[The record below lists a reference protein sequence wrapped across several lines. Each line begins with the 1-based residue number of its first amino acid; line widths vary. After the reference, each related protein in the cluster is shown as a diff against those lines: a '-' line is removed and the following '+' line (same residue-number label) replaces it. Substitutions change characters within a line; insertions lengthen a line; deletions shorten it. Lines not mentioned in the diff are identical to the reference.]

1 MMTYGRPC
9 STRWS
14 MTPIRACA
22 LKPSMFLSDP
32 CSTTNRKRWR
42 PTPRRQCRQTVRKR
56 LSRWNAWFAL
66 WNSCSTGIPAVTC
79 GCAARLP
86 YDKLALVKCS
96 SRSEIVSTMDALFQP
111 RPFSVARRVAL
122 FPVLAMLFFLAPLT
136 PPAWA
141 AEAKEP
147 LLTARTQPPDPGSQH
162 ASVVRSGTMS
172 TKDGLT
178 LRLTTDL
185 GSVNII
191 QLEAGAAPVVRYTV
205 HIETDARGVAA
216 QQLLD
221 AYALKSKAISSGV
234 EITGMLPPQAVRSAD
249 AQFWVQFEVA
259 VPRGYSIDVNTEGG
273 DITTGDIG
281 GTAALHTQGGN
292 IKTGRIGGSGL
303 RDASWGRSAA
313 KLETEGEHI
322 QVLDVAGDLTA
333 FTGGGHI
340 NVGNIAGD
348 ASLRTGGGHIRAG
361 QIGGRAELETAGGN
375 ITVAHAGNFVSVR
388 TGGGQ
393 IDFGE
398 VRGSVHAQT
407 GGGGIRV
414 MYVSGPM
421 ELESSSGSICLTR
434 VAGALQAATSG
445 GTITAWINPDSPAG
459 GGNVRLAGASQLAS
473 GNGEILVFLPRNLAA
488 NIDATVTNGGEHHIE
503 ADPAL
508 HLIVQGSANGSGPLH
523 ATAVLN
529 GGGAPLKL
537 RTTSGKIRLQFLDS
551 AIALHESLVREQV
564 DRLNKRL
571 TEIGF
576 SQAPFPF
583 EVGPPVPALPE
594 APAPIEAKTDWL
606 ESWLVNLEITFRG
619 GIAEDPD
626 DFQKRL
632 VNFPKPSYPVLAQR
646 AGLQG
651 IVKLQVRVKKD
662 GSVEVQK
669 LLEGDPALADAA
681 IAVVKQWR
689 AKPASI
695 NGKQVEVIST
705 VTFNFQLH

>member
-1 MMTYGRPC
+1 M
-9 STRWS
+9 
-14 MTPIRACA
+14 
-22 LKPSMFLSDP
+22 
-32 CSTTNRKRWR
+32 
-42 PTPRRQCRQTVRKR
+42 
-56 LSRWNAWFAL
+56 
-66 WNSCSTGIPAVTC
+66 
-79 GCAARLP
+79 
-86 YDKLALVKCS
+86 
-96 SRSEIVSTMDALFQP
+96 
-111 RPFSVARRVAL
+111 RRVAL
-122 FPVLAMLFFLAPLT
+122 FHAFVLLLSVAWFTSPVF
-136 PPAWA
+136 A

-147 LLTARTQPPDPGSQH
+147 APIDRTQPADPGSQH
-162 ASVVRSGTMS
+162 ASVVRSDAMG

-185 GSVNII
+185 GSVNIV

-205 HIETDARGVAA
+205 HIETDARGPAA

-221 AYALKSKAISSGV
+221 TYSLKAKSIPAGV
-234 EITGMLPPQAVRSAD
+234 EITGMLPPQAARSAD

-259 VPRGYSIDVNTEGG
+259 VPHGYSIEVNTEAG

-292 IKTGRIGGSGL
+292 IKTGRIGASGL

-313 KLETEGEHI
+313 KLETEGGHI

-361 QIGGRAELETAGGN
+361 KIGGRADLETVGGN
-375 ITVAHAGNFVSVR
+375 ITVAHAGSFVSVR

-434 VAGALQAATSG
+434 VAGALQAATGG
-445 GTITAWINPDSPAG
+445 GTITAWINPDASSDSG
-459 GGNVRLAGASQLAS
+459 KVWLAGASQLSS
-473 GNGEILVFLPRNLAA
+473 GNGDIVVYLPRNLAA
-488 NIDATVTNGGEHHIE
+488 NIDATVANGGERRIE

-508 HLIVQGSANGSGPLH
+508 HLTMQTSTNGLGPLH
-523 ATAVLN
+523 AMAVLN

-537 RTTSGKIRLQFLDS
+537 RTTGGKIRLQFLDS
-551 AIALHESLVREQV
+551 EIALHESLIREQV
-564 DRLNKRL
+564 DRLNKRM
-571 TEIGF
+571 TENGF
-576 SQAPFPF
+576 EAVSFSK
-583 EVGPPVPALPE
+583 GPG
-594 APAPIEAKTDWL
+594 PAPSIPADMPAASEAKTDWL

-619 GIAEDPD
+619 GITEDPD

-632 VNFPKPSYPVLAQR
+632 VNFPKPSYPALAQR

-669 LLEGDPALADAA
+669 LLEGEPALADAA
-681 IAVVKQWR
+681 IATVKQWR

-695 NGKQVEVIST
+695 NGKPVEIIST

>member
-1 MMTYGRPC
+1 LA
-9 STRWS
+9 
-14 MTPIRACA
+14 RA
-22 LKPSMFLSDP
+22 KRSNLSDGQKFR
-32 CSTTNRKRWR
+32 SMMMNG
-42 PTPRRQCRQTVRKR
+42 
-56 LSRWNAWFAL
+56 FHH
-66 WNSCSTGIPAVTC
+66 
-79 GCAARLP
+79 
-86 YDKLALVKCS
+86 KL
-96 SRSEIVSTMDALFQP
+96 
-111 RPFSVARRVAL
+111 FSVAHRATPVH
-122 FPVLAMLFFLAPLT
+122 VLALLFFAAQLP
-136 PPAWA
+136 PPAFA
-141 AEAKEP
+141 AEPKKPTVLERALP
-147 LLTARTQPPDPGSQH
+147 ADPGQRT
-162 ASVVRSGTMS
+162 SVVRTGAVETR
-172 TKDGLT
+172 DGLI
-178 LRLTTDL
+178 LRLRTDL
-185 GSVNII
+185 GSVKID

-205 HIETDARGVAA
+205 HIETDARGPAA
-216 QQLLD
+216 QHLLD
-221 AYALKSKAISSGV
+221 GYSLKAKSIQSGV
-234 EITGMLPPQAVRSAD
+234 EITGTLPQVARSAD

-259 VPRGYSIDVNTEGG
+259 VPRGYSIDVDTEAG
-273 DITTGDIG
+273 DVTTADIG
-281 GTAALHTQGGN
+281 GTAVLHTQGGN
-292 IKTGRIGGSGL
+292 IKTGRIGSSGP
-303 RDASWGRSAA
+303 RDISSGRYAA
-313 KLETEGEHI
+313 KLETEGGHI

-361 QIGGRAELETAGGN
+361 QIGGRADLETVGGN
-375 ITVAHAGNFVSVR
+375 ITVAHAGSFVSVR

-398 VRGSVHAQT
+398 VRGSVRAQT

-445 GTITAWINPDSPAG
+445 GTITAWINPEAPSGD
-459 GGNVRLAGASQLAS
+459 GNVRLAGASQLAS
-473 GNGEILVFLPRNLAA
+473 GNGDIIVFLPRNLAA
-488 NIDATVTNGGEHHIE
+488 NIDATVVNGGEGHIE

-508 HLIVQGSANGSGPLH
+508 NLTMQTSANGSGPVH
-523 ATAVLN
+523 AMAVLH
-529 GGGAPLKL
+529 GGGALLKL
-537 RTTSGKIRLQFLDS
+537 KTTGGKIRLKFLDS
-551 AIALHESLVREQV
+551 DVALHQMLVSEQV

-571 TEIGF
+571 GEYGL
-576 SQAPFPF
+576 APERFLRG
-583 EVGPPVPALPE
+583 VGPTPPPLSEP
-594 APAPIEAKTDWL
+594 PTTPEAKTDWL
-606 ESWLVNLEITFRG
+606 ESWLNSLEIAVRG
-619 GIAEDPD
+619 GITEDFD

-632 VNFPKPSYPVLAQR
+632 VNFPKPSYPALAQR

-681 IAVVKQWR
+681 IAAVKQWR

>member
-1 MMTYGRPC
+1 MN
-9 STRWS
+9 
-14 MTPIRACA
+14 IRLHQRFSSLARGVA
-22 LKPSMFLSDP
+22 RF
-32 CSTTNRKRWR
+32 
-42 PTPRRQCRQTVRKR
+42 QI
-56 LSRWNAWFAL
+56 FAVL
-66 WNSCSTGIPAVTC
+66 FSV
-79 GCAARLP
+79 
-86 YDKLALVKCS
+86 
-96 SRSEIVSTMDALFQP
+96 VSL
-111 RPFSVARRVAL
+111 FSVASLAQPVSAAGEKETAAL
-122 FPVLAMLFFLAPLT
+122 
-136 PPAWA
+136 
-141 AEAKEP
+141 EP
-147 LLTARTQPPDPGSQH
+147 SQPSEPGSQH
-162 ASVVRSGTMS
+162 ATADRSGVLA

-185 GSVNII
+185 GSVNIVQI
-191 QLEAGAAPVVRYTV
+191 DSGAAPVVRYTV
-205 HIETDARGVAA
+205 HLETDARGPAA
-216 QQLLD
+216 QRLLN
-221 AYALKSKAISSGV
+221 AYSLKAKSISSGV
-234 EITGMLPPQAVRSAD
+234 EIAGNLPPLAARSAD
-249 AQFWVQFEVA
+249 AQFWVQFEIA
-259 VPRGYSIDVNTEGG
+259 VPRGYSVDVNTEGG

-281 GTAALHTQGGN
+281 GTASVRTQGGN
-292 IKTGRIGGSGL
+292 IKMGRIGGSGP
-303 RDASWGRSAA
+303 RDGSWGRSAA
-313 KLETEGEHI
+313 KLETQGGHI
-322 QVLDVAGDLTA
+322 QVLDVLGNLTA
-333 FTGGGHI
+333 FTAGGHV
-340 NVGNIAGD
+340 NVGNISGD

-361 QIGGRAELETAGGN
+361 KIGGRAELETVGGN

-445 GTITAWINPDSPAG
+445 GTITAWINPDPPSG

-473 GNGEILVFLPRNLAA
+473 GNGDIVVFLPRNLAA
-488 NIDATVTNGGEHHIE
+488 NIDATVTNGGEHRIE

-508 HLIVQGSANGSGPLH
+508 HLTIQPSPNGAGPIH
-523 ATAVLN
+523 AMAVLN

-537 RTTSGKIRLQFLDS
+537 KTTAGKIRLQFLDS
-551 AIALHESLVREQV
+551 ETALRDSLIREQM

-571 TEIGF
+571 KENGF
-576 SQAPFPF
+576 DPVSFTPAGVAPTI
-583 EVGPPVPALPE
+583 PPLPE
-594 APAPIEAKTDWL
+594 PAPPPKTDWVD
-606 ESWLVNLEITFRG
+606 SWLAGLEIAIRG
-619 GIAEDPD
+619 GITENPD

-632 VNFPKPSYPVLAQR
+632 INFPKPPYPSLAQR

-681 IAVVKQWR
+681 IAAVKDWR
-689 AKPASI
+689 AKPAWI
-695 NGKQVEVIST
+695 NGKPVEVIST

>member
-1 MMTYGRPC
+1 MN
-9 STRWS
+9 
-14 MTPIRACA
+14 IR
-22 LKPSMFLSDP
+22 FH
-32 CSTTNRKRWR
+32 
-42 PTPRRQCRQTVRKR
+42 PR
-56 LSRWNAWFAL
+56 
-66 WNSCSTGIPAVTC
+66 I
-79 GCAARLP
+79 
-86 YDKLALVKCS
+86 
-96 SRSEIVSTMDALFQP
+96 
-111 RPFSVARRVAL
+111 FSVARFAVP
-122 FPVLAMLFFLAPLT
+122 FHVLAILVSVTRIASPVFAGD
-136 PPAWA
+136 
-141 AEAKEP
+141 AKEP
-147 LLTARTQPPDPGSQH
+147 AALEHARPADPGSPR
-162 ASVVRSGTMS
+162 ASIVRSGSMETR
-172 TKDGLT
+172 DGLT

-185 GSVNII
+185 GSVTVVP
-191 QLEAGAAPVVRYTV
+191 LEAGAAPVVRYTV
-205 HIETDARGVAA
+205 HIETDAHAHAA

-221 AYALKSKAISSGV
+221 SYSLKAKSIPSGV
-234 EITGMLPPQAVRSAD
+234 EITGTLPPQAARSLD

-259 VPRGYSIDVNTEGG
+259 VPRGYSIQVNTEAG

-281 GTAALHTQGGN
+281 GTADLHTQGGN
-292 IKTGRIGGSGL
+292 IKTGRIGISGI

-313 KLETEGEHI
+313 KLETEGGHI

-340 NVGNIAGD
+340 NVGNISGD

-361 QIGGRAELETAGGN
+361 QIGGRADLETAGGN
-375 ITVAHAGNFVSVR
+375 ITVARAGGYVSVR

-445 GTITAWINPDSPAG
+445 GTITAWINPDSPPG

-473 GNGEILVFLPRNLAA
+473 GNGDIIVFLPRNLAA
-488 NIDATVTNGGEHHIE
+488 NIDATVVNGGERRIE

-508 HLIVQGSANGSGPLH
+508 HLTMQLPADGPVH
-523 ATAVLN
+523 AMAVLN
-529 GGGAPLKL
+529 GGGALLKL
-537 RTTSGKIRLQFLDS
+537 KTTAGKIRLQFLDS
-551 AIALHESLVREQV
+551 EVALHDSLIREQM

-571 TEIGF
+571 KENGFEAVSFSNAPGPASSTTTELTGN
-576 SQAPFPF
+576 SD
-583 EVGPPVPALPE
+583 
-594 APAPIEAKTDWL
+594 AKMDWL
-606 ESWLVNLEITFRG
+606 DSWLMSLEISFRG
-619 GIAEDPD
+619 GLTEDPG

-632 VNFPKPSYPVLAQR
+632 VNSPKPAYPALAQR

-681 IAVVKQWR
+681 IAAVKQWR
-689 AKPASI
+689 AKPALI

>member
-1 MMTYGRPC
+1 MN
-9 STRWS
+9 
-14 MTPIRACA
+14 IRFHQ
-22 LKPSMFLSDP
+22 S
-32 CSTTNRKRWR
+32 
-42 PTPRRQCRQTVRKR
+42 
-56 LSRWNAWFAL
+56 
-66 WNSCSTGIPAVTC
+66 
-79 GCAARLP
+79 
-86 YDKLALVKCS
+86 
-96 SRSEIVSTMDALFQP
+96 LFYI
-111 RPFSVARRVAL
+111 ARRVAL
-122 FPVLAMLFFLAPLT
+122 FQVLAFLFSLARLAP
-136 PPAWA
+136 PVFA

-147 LLTARTQPPDPGSQH
+147 AAIEHTQPADPGSQH
-162 ASVVRSGTMS
+162 ASAVRSGVMD

-185 GSVNII
+185 GSVSIV
-191 QLEAGAAPVVRYTV
+191 QVEAGAASVVRYTV
-205 HIETDARGVAA
+205 HIETDARGPAA
-216 QQLLD
+216 KQLLET
-221 AYALKSKAISSGV
+221 YSLKAKSIASGV
-234 EITGMLPPQAVRSAD
+234 EITGMLPPQAARFAD

-259 VPRGYSIDVNTEGG
+259 VPRGFSIEVNTEAG

-281 GTAALHTQGGN
+281 GTAALYTQGGN
-292 IKTGRIGGSGL
+292 IKTGRIGASGL

-313 KLETEGEHI
+313 KLETEGGHI
-322 QVLDVAGDLTA
+322 QVLDVAGGLTA
-333 FTGGGHI
+333 VTGGGHI

-445 GTITAWINPDSPAG
+445 GTITAWINPDSPSEG
-459 GGNVRLAGASQLAS
+459 GSVHLGGPSQLAS
-473 GNGEILVFLPRNLAA
+473 GNGDIIVFLPRNLAA
-488 NIDATVTNGGEHHIE
+488 TIDATVTNGGLHRIE
-503 ADPAL
+503 ADPSL
-508 HLIVQGSANGSGPLH
+508 HFIVQASNSLSGPVH

-529 GGGAPLKL
+529 GGGPPLKL
-537 RTTSGKIRLQFLDS
+537 RSTAGKIRLQYIDS
-551 AIALHESLVREQV
+551 EIALRDSLIREQIERISQRIPDFKPDYMDRKIDESL
-564 DRLNKRL
+564 D
-571 TEIGF
+571 IGT
-576 SQAPFPF
+576 S
-583 EVGPPVPALPE
+583 G
-594 APAPIEAKTDWL
+594 AKTDWL
-606 ESWLVNLEITFRG
+606 ESWLLNLEITFRG
-619 GIAEDPD
+619 GLAEDPD

-632 VNFPKPSYPVLAQR
+632 VNSPKPAYPALAQR

-651 IVKLQVRVKKD
+651 IVKLQVRVKRD

-681 IAVVKQWR
+681 IAAVKQWR
-689 AKPASI
+689 AKPALI